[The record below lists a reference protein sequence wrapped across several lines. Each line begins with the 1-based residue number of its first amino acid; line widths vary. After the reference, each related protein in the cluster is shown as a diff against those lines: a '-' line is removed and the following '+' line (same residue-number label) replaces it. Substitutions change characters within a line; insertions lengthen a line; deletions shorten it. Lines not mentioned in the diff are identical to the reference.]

1 MNLKSLETEQ
11 RNPNTRSI
19 DSMTTAGILE
29 AINREDA
36 GIAAAVNQCL
46 PQLTQLV
53 DEICARLEQGG
64 RLIYIGA
71 GTSGRLGVLDASE
84 CPPTFGVE
92 PGLVRGVIAGG
103 PDALT
108 NAAEGAEDHF
118 EDGAKDLQALDFRA
132 QDVLVGIAASGRT
145 PYVLGAMDYARALGA
160 PVIGLT
166 CCPGSAIDAAAD
178 IGIAPQPG
186 PEVVTGSTRLKSG
199 TAQKMVLNMLSTAV
213 MVKLGKVYSN
223 LMVDVCASNQ
233 KLVARAVS
241 IVCCATGVSPERA
254 RGVLDEAGFSAKTAI
269 VMILCGVDAGEA
281 HALLQRVDGQVSA
294 AVLSRPDGVQTD
306 AFVRRL

>member
-84 CPPTFGVE
+84 CPPT
-92 PGLVRGVIAGG
+92 
-103 PDALT
+103 
-108 NAAEGAEDHF
+108 
-118 EDGAKDLQALDFRA
+118 
-132 QDVLVGIAASGRT
+132 
-145 PYVLGAMDYARALGA
+145 Y
-160 PVIGLT
+160 
-166 CCPGSAIDAAAD
+166 
-178 IGIAPQPG
+178 
-186 PEVVTGSTRLKSG
+186 
-199 TAQKMVLNMLSTAV
+199 
-213 MVKLGKVYSN
+213 
-223 LMVDVCASNQ
+223 
-233 KLVARAVS
+233 
-241 IVCCATGVSPERA
+241 GVSPELVQGIIAGGDRGANPA
-254 RGVLDEAGFSAKTAI
+254 RGPRTTHRPEPTI
-269 VMILCGVDAGEA
+269 CGRWVFPKEMSWWALPPAGE
-281 HALLQRVDGQVSA
+281 
-294 AVLSRPDGVQTD
+294 PPM
-306 AFVRRL
+306 